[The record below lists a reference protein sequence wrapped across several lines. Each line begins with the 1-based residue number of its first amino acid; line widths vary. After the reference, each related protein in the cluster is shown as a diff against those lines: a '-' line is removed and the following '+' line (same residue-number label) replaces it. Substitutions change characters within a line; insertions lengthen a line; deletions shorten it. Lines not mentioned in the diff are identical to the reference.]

1 LGNPHQIGY
10 RMDGSRW
17 MKTTLLLMIGWLLA
31 LTACQT
37 YPNGETSIPQPTPTE
52 TFRKSIPFNTI
63 TQEAPLGDQ
72 PAQPYYGVIEQLSD
86 LDNLVDKLPPQA
98 LEAAR
103 QAYQP
108 GGLIFVAFAGVK
120 GSNGYQ
126 ITIQSIWEEENQIII
141 QVVLTKPGA
150 LQVVEPA
157 KTLPF
162 YLASLTSTDLPQNP
176 PFEFV
181 FKDDLGQILNP

>member
-1 LGNPHQIGY
+1 MGNSHHVGY
-10 RMDGSRW
+10 RVDGSCW

-31 LTACQT
+31 LTACQA
-37 YPNGETSIPQPTPTE
+37 NQSGETATPQSTPSEPT
-52 TFRKSIPFNTI
+52 RKSIPFKTI
-63 TQEAPLGDQ
+63 KQEAPLGDQ
-72 PAQPYYGVIEQLSD
+72 PTQPYYGVVEQLSD
-86 LDNLVDKLPPQA
+86 LDNLASKLPPQA

-108 GGLIFVAFAGVK
+108 GGLILVTFAGVK

-126 ITIQSIWEEENQIII
+126 IAIQSIWEEENQIII
-141 QVVLTKPGA
+141 QVVQIKPGVS
-150 LQVVEPA
+150 QVVEPA

-162 YLASLTSTDLPQNP
+162 YLAGLTRTDLPQNSP
-176 PFEFV
+176 LEFV

>member
-1 LGNPHQIGY
+1 MGNSPHIGY
-10 RMDGSRW
+10 RIGGSRCV
-17 MKTTLLLMIGWLLA
+17 KTTLLLMIGWLLA
-31 LTACQT
+31 LTACHTNQS
-37 YPNGETSIPQPTPTE
+37 GGTSIPQSTPTE
-52 TFRKSIPFNTI
+52 TFRKSIPFKTI

-72 PAQPYYGVIEQLSD
+72 PGQPYYGVIGKLSD

-126 ITIQSIWEEENQIII
+126 ITIQSIWEDGNQIII
-141 QVVLTKPGA
+141 QVVLTKPDA

-162 YLASLTSTDLPQNP
+162 YLVGLTPTDLPQNSSYD
-176 PFEFV
+176 FV
-181 FKDDLGQILNP
+181 FKDDLGQILSP

>member
-1 LGNPHQIGY
+1 
-10 RMDGSRW
+10 MDGSRW

-37 YPNGETSIPQPTPTE
+37 YPNNGIPIPQPTPTE
-52 TFRKSIPFNTI
+52 TFRKSIPFKTI
-63 TQEAPLGDQ
+63 TQEAPLGDK

-108 GGLIFVAFAGVK
+108 GGLILVTFAGVK

-141 QVVLTKPGA
+141 QVVQTKPGA
-150 LQVVEPA
+150 SQVVEPA

-162 YLASLTSTDLPQNP
+162 YLVGLTRTDLPQNSSYD
-176 PFEFV
+176 FV